1 MKVGGASGPLYGSLL
16 LGMAAGLKEGAAP
29 AAVLGAGVAKLKA
42 RGKSDVGAKTMLD
55 VLVPVQDA
63 LDAGAG
69 LHDIR
74 APAEAARDATRDML
88 AKRGRASF
96 LGERSK
102 GHVDPGAASAALL
115 IGASATRWRGH
126 ERRDRP
132 RLALGQSRRGH
143 GRHGARHGGRGGG
156 AGARGR
162 RRRGRLGTDVAAIKA
177 AIERVWSTEGVAVL
191 VDLGSAEM
199 GGEAAIDLLDE
210 SRRAVVRVCRAPLVE
225 GAVVAATVA
234 DGGAP
239 LDEVVAA
246 AEAMGA

>member
-1 MKVGGASGPLYGSLL
+1 MTLPLAALIERVHAAVAARADELTALDSAIGDGDHGTNLKRGFDAVLAEKDAIIALPPHEALHKAGMILVMKVGGASGPLYGSLL

-29 AAVLGAGVAKLKA
+29 AAVFGAGVAKLKA

-74 APAEAARDATRDML
+74 AAAEAARDATRDML

-115 IGASATRWRGH
+115 IGAVC
-126 ERRDRP
+126 D
-132 RLALGQSRRGH
+132 AL
-143 GRHGARHGGRGGG
+143 
-156 AGARGR
+156 
-162 RRRGRLGTDVAAIKA
+162 
-177 AIERVWSTEGVAVL
+177 
-191 VDLGSAEM
+191 
-199 GGEAAIDLLDE
+199 
-210 SRRAVVRVCRAPLVE
+210 E
-225 GAVVAATVA
+225 GA
-234 DGGAP
+234 
-239 LDEVVAA
+239 
-246 AEAMGA
+246 